1 MPPRS
6 RLLRPVLALIALV
19 QLVLGV
25 VFIALPWL
33 FIQAEGLAEPPAWT
47 GWVFAMFGA
56 RALGFALGMGLAA
69 WDPARH
75 RSWLPAMVLVQAV
88 DWIGTMAYVLA
99 GSVTLAQVSTASVL
113 PLVFIVVLVRGYSRL
128 GPAESR

>member
-1 MPPRS
+1 
-6 RLLRPVLALIALV
+6 
-19 QLVLGV
+19 
-25 VFIALPWL
+25 
-33 FIQAEGLAEPPAWT
+33 
-47 GWVFAMFGA
+47 MFGA

-75 RSWLPAMVLVQAV
+75 PSWLPAMVLVQAV

-128 GPAESR
+128 GPAASR